1 MINLVCA
8 LLKKLYSVKN
18 KWKSFD
24 WKFSEYFYEG
34 EFFILIKVYKLL
46 HDWQW
51 DFLNKTWRNFYS
63 EVWNFYER
71 EFWILNHLTLGFEH
85 LRFYL
90 FSHCSARK
98 HWSFPFK
105 DLIYYL
111 SNGTEFNTRLFSH
124 WSSFLAEVS
133 MSGRGGQL
141 QN

>member
-8 LLKKLYSVKN
+8 LLKNYTVLRINENPLTENLANIFMKVN
-18 KWKSFD
+18 
-24 WKFSEYFYEG
+24 FSYLSESISYYMTGNEI
-34 EFFILIKVYKLL
+34 FF
-46 HDWQW
+46 
-51 DFLNKTWRNFYS
+51 NKTWRNFYS

-71 EFWILNHLTLGFEH
+71 EFWILNHLTLGFEN